1 MDAAFT
7 VFSGTMVA
15 TAAGESRLVEVV
27 ARPMVNSYSQIHR
40 GSRGRADSVA
50 GIAKLVRRAIGA
62 ILIWF
67 AIGIC
72 GCTNTQIGAARE
84 EMAKGDYAAAH
95 ERFVAA
101 SHSPKLTAFEWRE
114 LEDGLCLTEVKIGKP
129 QYSLDEQRRR
139 CATAASR
146 PGSSSGPILAR
157 IDSAERVAT
166 DAKVD
171 SALRSGDIAGAEAA
185 VVRYQS
191 FPGAD
196 QHAIAEWSKQIW
208 STLDRQESLTKY
220 HSRHL
225 VPAIAA
231 VSRRYPKMRAMNDT
245 AFRRWVMNNATVS
258 REALVERIDLHGSAI
273 DLAITSSN
281 LPAVALNL
289 DRFARINDAMVA
301 RCRCDGRTNIAV
313 EGSGLP
319 AYLLRLDPDTK
330 RSEVLVMPQPH

>member
-1 MDAAFT
+1 MD
-7 VFSGTMVA
+7 
-15 TAAGESRLVEVV
+15 EVL
-27 ARPMVNSYSQIHR
+27 AKHSINSYTRMPQ
-40 GSRGRADSVA
+40 DSCCRVGTLS
-50 GIAKLVRRAIGA
+50 GIARRVRMAIWA
-62 ILIWF
+62 ILILI
-67 AIGIC
+67 AIAAA

-84 EMAKGDYAAAH
+84 EMAKGNYAAAH

-101 SHSPKLTAFEWRE
+101 SHSPKLTASEWRE

-129 QYSLDEQRRR
+129 QYSLDEQRRT

-166 DAKVD
+166 NVKVD
-171 SALRSGDIAGAEAA
+171 SALGTGDIAGAEDA

-191 FPGAD
+191 FPGAN
-196 QHAIAEWSKQIW
+196 QQAIAEWSKEIW
-208 STLDRQESLTKY
+208 STLGQQESRSKY
-220 HSRHL
+220 HNRHL

-231 VSRRYPKMRAMNDT
+231 VTRRYAKVRSMNDT
-245 AFRRWVMNNATVS
+245 AFRHWVMNNATVS
-258 REALVERIDLHGSAI
+258 REALVEQIDLHTSAI
-273 DLAITSSN
+273 DLRVASSN

-301 RCRCDGRTNIAV
+301 RCHCDGRTNIAV